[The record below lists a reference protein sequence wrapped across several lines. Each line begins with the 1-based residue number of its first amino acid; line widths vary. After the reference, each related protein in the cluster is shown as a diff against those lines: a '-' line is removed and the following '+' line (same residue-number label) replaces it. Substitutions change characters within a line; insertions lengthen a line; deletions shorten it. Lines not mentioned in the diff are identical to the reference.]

1 MQPRAAELTPSMTAH
16 MSMVC
21 VQVRDFYFIEL
32 KGTGIEN
39 PGWDDAVCGVLSALS
54 QLVGEKAQHVPQVH
68 AEAEY
73 DDDEE
78 KRKMRL
84 D

>member
-21 VQVRDFYFIEL
+21 VQVRDFYFIGL

-39 PGWDDAVCGVLSALS
+39 PGWD
-54 QLVGEKAQHVPQVH
+54 EN
-68 AEAEY
+68 
-73 DDDEE
+73 
-78 KRKMRL
+78 
-84 D
+84 